1 MEIIFFIA
9 GVITSIVLTLLF
21 LKKNNQ
27 SKKTFLDNEVN
38 NDKNKYV
45 TWSNALNLIKDQIII
60 LNKNKVVIYANTAA
74 LTRFGNSIV
83 STHYASII
91 RDSNFVKAINNIYNN
106 KKNISVNSE
115 ISLPTYQ
122 FLKANIYYIEQG
134 FFDENFSIMVVLQDL
149 TELLKIE
156 KLKSD
161 FVANVSHELRTP
173 LQSIKLG
180 FETISSGPAKDD
192 KEAKKKF
199 IDIMLNETNR
209 MDQLITDLLT
219 LSKIEQEEHK
229 RPGDKINIR
238 DVLNS
243 VSSNLQT
250 LSENKKINIL
260 NHVTENCFVIGD
272 YNKLVEIFYNIVQNA
287 IKYSNS
293 NTQIN
298 ITQFKNTD
306 NVTIKVK
313 DEGYGIPKTSIPR
326 VTERFFRVDP
336 EHSKKIGGTGLGL
349 AIVKHLIN
357 QHRGEFHID
366 SEIGKGS
373 EFFVKLPLHN

>member
-1 MEIIFFIA
+1 M
-9 GVITSIVLTLLF
+9 
-21 LKKNNQ
+21 
-27 SKKTFLDNEVN
+27 N

-122 FLKANIYYIEQG
+122 FFKANIYYIEQG

-192 KEAKKKF
+192 KEAKKF

-357 QHRGEFHID
+357 QHRGEFHIE

>member
-1 MEIIFFIA
+1 MI
-9 GVITSIVLTLLF
+9 
-21 LKKNNQ
+21 
-27 SKKTFLDNEVN
+27 TFLLSKLSEILPMGHWNKAPAKVIKTKRIEVSKI
-38 NDKNKYV
+38 DKFITVAY
-45 TWSNALNLIKDQIII
+45 TA
-60 LNKNKVVIYANTAA
+60 VIVNIADIVKPVQNIAT
-74 LTRFGNSIV
+74 LPNGEVLNSI
-83 STHYASII
+83 
-91 RDSNFVKAINNIYNN
+91 
-106 KKNISVNSE
+106 KNIDG
-115 ISLPTYQ
+115 
-122 FLKANIYYIEQG
+122 FLVGGA
-134 FFDENFSIMVVLQDL
+134 SQD
-149 TELLKIE
+149 
-156 KLKSD
+156 
-161 FVANVSHELRTP
+161 A
-173 LQSIKLG
+173 
-180 FETISSGPAKDD
+180 
-192 KEAKKKF
+192 KKF

-326 VTERFFRVDP
+326 VTERFFRVDT
-336 EHSKKIGGTGLGL
+336 EKSKKVGGTGLGL
-349 AIVKHLIN
+349 AIMKHIIS
-357 QHRGEFHID
+357 QHRGD
-366 SEIGKGS
+366 YEILS
-373 EFFVKLPLHN
+373 KLNEGTEIKIYLPTK

>member
-1 MEIIFFIA
+1 
-9 GVITSIVLTLLF
+9 
-21 LKKNNQ
+21 
-27 SKKTFLDNEVN
+27 
-38 NDKNKYV
+38 
-45 TWSNALNLIKDQIII
+45 
-60 LNKNKVVIYANTAA
+60 
-74 LTRFGNSIV
+74 
-83 STHYASII
+83 
-91 RDSNFVKAINNIYNN
+91 
-106 KKNISVNSE
+106 
-115 ISLPTYQ
+115 
-122 FLKANIYYIEQG
+122 
-134 FFDENFSIMVVLQDL
+134 
-149 TELLKIE
+149 
-156 KLKSD
+156 
-161 FVANVSHELRTP
+161 
-173 LQSIKLG
+173 
-180 FETISSGPAKDD
+180 
-192 KEAKKKF
+192 
-199 IDIMLNETNR
+199 
-209 MDQLITDLLT
+209 
-219 LSKIEQEEHK
+219 
-229 RPGDKINIR
+229 
-238 DVLNS
+238 
-243 VSSNLQT
+243 LQT

-357 QHRGEFHID
+357 QHRGEFHIE